1 MEFKRV
7 LGLRTIVTTSAGL
20 TLAASTFVAAAQ
32 MAAMLLGNSAWI
44 AILVAGLLCLLAGA
58 CFSELNGILPSAAG
72 LRLYVSRAWG
82 EKAAMTISL
91 LYMAVVTTV
100 VGTEAFVL
108 AKVLNK
114 LIPLNPMIW
123 VVVLMGL
130 ATLLNIRGIKIAG
143 GFQDFITFFMMI
155 SLVALGVIALSKAG
169 FQLGNVLDIGGT
181 TPDGGLIS
189 AIGAGVFLYV
199 GFEWVT
205 PLAEEVT
212 DHKLVSRGMFI
223 AIGLLA
229 VVYAIF
235 TVAMRQF
242 VPMSDLA
249 DSPIPHMLLGEA
261 LLGPAGLIWM
271 GIVSICCS
279 TTTFNAGIIT
289 ISRFMYASAREG
301 ILPKFFAKFNPRYA
315 TPQNAILALF
325 VVGIVASGMVYWTQK
340 YLTLIYVGAA
350 MESIS
355 YAVAAAVVIT
365 LRRKLKDAE
374 RPFKVPG
381 GVWAAGLTIVVFLG
395 LAEQVIETSPA
406 AGLYLLVGTVICF
419 AYVQWVVPKIQARRA
434 AERAAAAAARGGRR
448 PATVRDA

>member
-169 FQLGNVLDIGGT
+169 FQLGNLLDIGGT

-315 TPQNAILALF
+315 TPQNAILVLF

-365 LRRKLKDAE
+365 LRRKL
-374 RPFKVPG
+374 
-381 GVWAAGLTIVVFLG
+381 
-395 LAEQVIETSPA
+395 
-406 AGLYLLVGTVICF
+406 
-419 AYVQWVVPKIQARRA
+419 
-434 AERAAAAAARGGRR
+434 
-448 PATVRDA
+448 